1 MNATDADGY
10 DDDGDGYDD
19 DGDGYD
25 DDGDGHD
32 DDGDGDN
39 NDGGTTSCDPR
50 GEFSQPTQ
58 IEYHHIIFLFIYIGY
73 ILYHNKT
80 DKLSHLGGQGTYIGK
95 GEDKPL
101 RKKLR

>member
-1 MNATDADGY
+1 MDNEEVEHERQYCWAKMNATDADGF

-19 DGDGYD
+19 DGDGY
-25 DDGDGHD
+25 D

-58 IEYHHIIFLFIYIGY
+58 IEYHHIIFLFIYPVSQQNG
-73 ILYHNKT
+73 
-80 DKLSHLGGQGTYIGK
+80 
-95 GEDKPL
+95 
-101 RKKLR
+101 